1 MGSAE
6 EVNSLKSKSFF
17 ARLDLN
23 KEEQERDFLLR
34 KQLSETYK
42 LNTGKVYK
50 IQKGKIVEVEWKN
63 VHFGQNLG

>member
-50 IQKGKIVEVEWKN
+50 IQKGKIVEVEGKK
-63 VHFGQNLG
+63 VHQDQNLG